1 MKSGGGE
8 GPNGLKK
15 VKMDAL
21 SNPIIAPSF
30 LLIINP
36 DKKIIIVKTSRLGM
50 NANKYP
56 KTIDKAVNTAINEI
70 EKGERRVAL
79 LSSQTELLIFSVSIF
94 SASLSIE
101 I

>member
-15 VKMDAL
+15 VKMEAL

-30 LLIINP
+30 LLIIKP
-36 DKKIIIVKTSRLGM
+36 DKKIIKVKTSILEM
-50 NANKYP
+50 YANVYP
-56 KTIDKAVNTAINEI
+56 KTIAKAVNVAISEI
-70 EKGERRVAL
+70 RKVF

-94 SASLSIE
+94 SMLLSIE